1 MYHILLPL
9 TIKAPTDI
17 PKGRFLRAD
26 GTIAGLGEP
35 CLGVS
40 RFNAKEGEHLTVDVL
55 GVAVVESA
63 GSFPKGTYVQSAPD
77 GRCLA
82 WWFGSPCGIAMSEG
96 QTGREVSILLLP
108 GFLSGPDIVGF
119 TIQAGPGGV
128 EGGRLVKADGTMTTG
143 PSDAA
148 IGFAAFS
155 APQGMSVRV
164 ITTGV
169 TRAVVSGTAISVG
182 DVLVPANEGKVQKLS
197 GANQRPVA
205 VALESGTDGAS
216 ILVSIQMNL
225 TPTATV

>member
-26 GTIAGLGEP
+26 GTLAGLGEP

-63 GSFPKGTYVQSAPD
+63 GSFPKGTYVQSASD

-82 WWFGSPCGIAMSEG
+82 WWFGSPCGIAMGEG

-119 TIQAGPGGV
+119 TMQAGPGGV
-128 EGGRLVKADGTMTTG
+128 GVGRLVKADGTMTTG
-143 PSDAA
+143 PGDAA
-148 IGFAAFS
+148 IGFAAFDAS
-155 APQGMSVRV
+155 QGMSVRV
-164 ITTGV
+164 ITTGL
-169 TRAVVSGTAISVG
+169 TRAVVAPNQTISVG
-182 DVLVPANEGKVQKLS
+182 DVLVPADEGKVQKLS
-197 GANQRPVA
+197 GPNQRPVA

-216 ILVSIQMNL
+216 ILVSIQLNL
-225 TPTATV
+225 TPTV